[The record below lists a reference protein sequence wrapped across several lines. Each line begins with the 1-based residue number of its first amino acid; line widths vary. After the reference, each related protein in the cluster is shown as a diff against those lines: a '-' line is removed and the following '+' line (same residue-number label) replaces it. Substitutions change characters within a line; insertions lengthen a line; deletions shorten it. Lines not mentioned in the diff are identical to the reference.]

1 VSTQS
6 LIKII
11 GAIVLYLFLQVFVVR
26 NLVFFEVGFCFL
38 YISVILFLPNT
49 LPVSGVLIIAFLVG
63 LIIDIFSN
71 TAGLH
76 ASACVLIAFLR
87 SYILKI
93 LFPTRGLETELV
105 ISLEGLGTER
115 FIRYIVIMT
124 FTHHLYLFFLEAG
137 TIQFFL
143 NTSLKVVSSVLFTSL
158 VVFLMHIYL
167 KSLQNS

>member
-1 VSTQS
+1 MSTQS
-6 LIKII
+6 LIKIL

-26 NLVFFEVGFCFL
+26 NLVFFDVGFCFL

-49 LPVSGVLIIAFLVG
+49 VPVSGILVIAFLVG
-63 LIIDIFSN
+63 LVIDIFSN

-76 ASACVLIAFLR
+76 ASASVLIAFLR

-124 FTHHLYLFFLEAG
+124 FTHHLYLFFIEAG

>member
-1 VSTQS
+1 MSTQS
-6 LIKII
+6 LIKIL
-11 GAIVLYLFLQVFVVR
+11 GAIVLYIFLQVFVVR
-26 NLVFFEVGFCFL
+26 NLVFFDVGFCFL

-49 LPVSGVLIIAFLVG
+49 VPVSGILVIAFLVG
-63 LIIDIFSN
+63 LVIDIFSN

-76 ASACVLIAFLR
+76 ASASVLIAFLR

-124 FTHHLYLFFLEAG
+124 FTHHLYLFFIEAG

>member
-1 VSTQS
+1 MSTQS

-49 LPVSGVLIIAFLVG
+49 VPVSGVLIIAFVVG
-63 LIIDIFSN
+63 LVIDIFSN

-124 FTHHLYLFFLEAG
+124 FTHHLYLFFIEAG

>member
-1 VSTQS
+1 MSTQS
-6 LIKII
+6 LIKIL
-11 GAIVLYLFLQVFVVR
+11 GALGFYLFLQVFVVR
-26 NLVFFEVGFCFL
+26 NLVFFDVAFCFL
-38 YISVILFLPNT
+38 YISIILFLPNT
-49 LPVSGVLIIAFLVG
+49 VPVSVVLITAFFIG
-63 LIIDIFSN
+63 LAVDIFSN

-93 LFPTRGLETELV
+93 LFPSRGLETELV

-124 FTHHLYLFFLEAG
+124 FVHHLFLFFVEAG

-143 NTSLKVVSSVLFTSL
+143 NTSLKVVSSVIFTSL

>member
-1 VSTQS
+1 
-6 LIKII
+6 
-11 GAIVLYLFLQVFVVR
+11 VLYLFLQVFVVR

-49 LPVSGVLIIAFLVG
+49 VPVSGVLIIAFLVG
-63 LIIDIFSN
+63 LVIDIFSN

-124 FTHHLYLFFLEAG
+124 FTHHLYLFFIEAG

>member
-1 VSTQS
+1 MSTQS
-6 LIKII
+6 LIKIL
-11 GAIVLYLFLQVFVVR
+11 GALGLYLFLQVFVVR
-26 NLVFFEVGFCFL
+26 NLVFFDVAFCFL

-49 LPVSGVLIIAFLVG
+49 VPVSVVLITAFFIG
-63 LIIDIFSN
+63 LAVDIFSN

-93 LFPTRGLETELV
+93 LFPSRGLETELV
-105 ISLEGLGTER
+105 ISLEGFGTER

-124 FTHHLYLFFLEAG
+124 FVHHLFLFFVEAG

-143 NTSLKVVSSVLFTSL
+143 NTSLKIVSSVIFTSL
-158 VVFLMHIYL
+158 VIFLMHIYL

>member
-1 VSTQS
+1 MSTQS
-6 LIKII
+6 LIKIL

-26 NLVFFEVGFCFL
+26 NLVFFDVGFCFL

-49 LPVSGVLIIAFLVG
+49 VPVSGVLVIAFLVG
-63 LIIDIFSN
+63 LVIDIFSN

-124 FTHHLYLFFLEAG
+124 FTHHLYLFFIEAG

>member
-1 VSTQS
+1 MSTQS
-6 LIKII
+6 LVKII
-11 GAIVLYLFLQVFVVR
+11 GAVVLYLFLQIFVVR

-49 LPVSGVLIIAFLVG
+49 VPVSGVLLIAFLVG

>member
-1 VSTQS
+1 MSTQS

-49 LPVSGVLIIAFLVG
+49 VPVSGVLIIAFVVG

-137 TIQFFL
+137 NIHFFL
-143 NTSLKVVSSVLFTSL
+143 NTSSL
-158 VVFLMHIYL
+158 V
-167 KSLQNS
+167 

>member
-1 VSTQS
+1 M
-6 LIKII
+6 
-11 GAIVLYLFLQVFVVR
+11 LYLFLQVFVVR

-49 LPVSGVLIIAFLVG
+49 VPVSGVLIIAFVVG
-63 LIIDIFSN
+63 LVIDIFSN

-124 FTHHLYLFFLEAG
+124 FTHHLYLFFIEAG

>member
-1 VSTQS
+1 MSTQS
-6 LIKII
+6 LIKIL
-11 GAIVLYLFLQVFVVR
+11 GALVLYLLLQVFVVR
-26 NLVFFEVGFCFL
+26 NLVFFDVAFCFL

-49 LPVSGVLIIAFLVG
+49 VPVSGVLITAFFIG
-63 LIIDIFSN
+63 LSVDIFYN

-76 ASACVLIAFLR
+76 ASSCVLIAFLR

-93 LFPTRGLETELV
+93 LFPFRALETKIV

-124 FTHHLYLFFLEAG
+124 FVHHLFLFFVEAG

-143 NTSLKVVSSVLFTSL
+143 NTSLKVVSSVVFTSL

>member
-1 VSTQS
+1 MSTQS
-6 LIKII
+6 LIKIL
-11 GAIVLYLFLQVFVVR
+11 GAIVLYIFLQVFVVR
-26 NLVFFEVGFCFL
+26 NLVFFDVGFCFL

-49 LPVSGVLIIAFLVG
+49 VPVSGILVIAFLVG
-63 LIIDIFSN
+63 LVIDIFSN

-124 FTHHLYLFFLEAG
+124 FTHHLYLFFIEAG

>member
-49 LPVSGVLIIAFLVG
+49 VPVSGVLIIAFVVG
-63 LIIDIFSN
+63 LVIDIFSN

-124 FTHHLYLFFLEAG
+124 FTHHLYLFFIEAG

>member
-49 LPVSGVLIIAFLVG
+49 VPVSGVLIIAFLVG
-63 LIIDIFSN
+63 LVIDIFSN

-124 FTHHLYLFFLEAG
+124 FTHHLYLFFIEAG

>member
-1 VSTQS
+1 
-6 LIKII
+6 
-11 GAIVLYLFLQVFVVR
+11 VLYLFLQVFVVR

-49 LPVSGVLIIAFLVG
+49 VPVSGVLIIAFVVG
-63 LIIDIFSN
+63 LVIDIFSN

-124 FTHHLYLFFLEAG
+124 FTHHLYLFFIEAG

>member
-1 VSTQS
+1 MSTQS
-6 LIKII
+6 LIKIL

-26 NLVFFEVGFCFL
+26 NLVFFDVGFCFL

-49 LPVSGVLIIAFLVG
+49 VPVSGVLVTAFLVG
-63 LIIDIFSN
+63 LVIDIFSN

-87 SYILKI
+87 SYILKV

-124 FTHHLYLFFLEAG
+124 FTHHLYLFFIEAG

>member
-1 VSTQS
+1 MSTQS

-49 LPVSGVLIIAFLVG
+49 VPVSGVLIIAFLVG
-63 LIIDIFSN
+63 LVIDIFSN

-124 FTHHLYLFFLEAG
+124 FTHHLYLFFIEAG